1 MCRTKRTLRLRGGI
15 ADIAGIAV
23 IGAMAIVAIAV
34 TPYPAFA
41 APLRV
46 ARPAAAPA
54 PTPAKPALS
63 VEGATIAEGNSG
75 TTPATFTI
83 TLTPRSR
90 QPVSVEYTT
99 RDGSATA
106 ASGDYRGTRGRI
118 QLPPGIDSATVDVP
132 VQGDTAEEPDE
143 TFSLVLKNPVGAV
156 LAVAEAQAEI
166 VDDDGAAGPG
176 SGPELSIEDGRT
188 TEGNSGRRTLALV
201 VTLSVA
207 SAKLVTVDYAT
218 ADGSATAGEDYQ
230 DRSGRLRF
238 APGVTSRSIDVTVLG
253 DTAQEGDEDF
263 AVELADPVG
272 ATLGR
277 ATAHAMILDDD
288 ERGKVTL
295 QALGPRELHVRAGQM
310 VVLEV
315 RLRSDGGDPV
325 PGAAVQWTVDGAADL
340 LDGGATTTDREGR
353 ASQRVRVS
361 QSPGL
366 LGIRAVS
373 EDGGGFAAEPQ
384 TVLFQIEVGQPP
396 G

>member
-1 MCRTKRTLRLRGGI
+1 MGRTGARLRLRGRI
-15 ADIAGIAV
+15 ASIALV
-23 IGAMAIVAIAV
+23 GAMAIGLTTETPTPAIA
-34 TPYPAFA
+34 
-41 APLRV
+41 APRTVATRV
-46 ARPAAAPA
+46 AAAAP
-54 PTPAKPALS
+54 TPPKPALS
-63 VEGATIAEGNSG
+63 VEGATIAEGNTG
-75 TTPATFTI
+75 TTPVTFTI

-90 QPVSVEYTT
+90 QPVTVEYTT
-99 RDGSATA
+99 RDGTA
-106 ASGDYRGTRGRI
+106 IAPGDYRGTRGRI
-118 QLPPGIDSATVDVP
+118 ELPPGIDSATVDVL

-143 TFSLVLKNPVGAV
+143 TFSLVLKNPTGAV

-176 SGPELSIEDGRT
+176 SGPELSIEDGRV
-188 TEGNSGRRTLALV
+188 TEGNSGRRTLSLV
-201 VTLSVA
+201 VTLSA
-207 SAKLVTVDYAT
+207 AAAKPVTVDYAT
-218 ADGSATAGEDYQ
+218 ADGSATAGQDYQ

-238 APGVTSRSIDVTVLG
+238 APGVTSRSIDVSVLG
-253 DTAQEGDEDF
+253 DAAQEGDEDF
-263 AVELADPVG
+263 VVELTDPVG
-272 ATLGR
+272 AVLGR
-277 ATAHAMILDDD
+277 ATGHAMILDDD

-295 QALGPRELHVRAGQM
+295 QATGPRELRVRAGQM

-325 PGAAVQWTVDGAADL
+325 PGAGVQWTVDGAADL

-366 LGIRAVS
+366 LGIRAVTA
-373 EDGGGFAAEPQ
+373 DGGGFAAEPQ